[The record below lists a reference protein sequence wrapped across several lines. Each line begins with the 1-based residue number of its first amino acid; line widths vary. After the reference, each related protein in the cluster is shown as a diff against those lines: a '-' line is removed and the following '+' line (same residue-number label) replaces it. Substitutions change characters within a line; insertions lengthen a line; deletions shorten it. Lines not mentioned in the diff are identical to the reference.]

1 MGVKIFAGR
10 ASQQMAEHVA
20 KAYGT
25 SLGSV
30 KVNVFSDGEFQP
42 SLEETVRGQDVFIVQ
57 STMPPTEN
65 LFELLLL
72 IDAAKRASAR
82 KIIAVIPYFGF
93 ARQDRKD
100 KPRVA
105 IGAKLSANML
115 MAAGIDRI
123 MTMDLHA
130 DQIQGFFAVSY
141 THLTL
146 PTTLY
151 V

>member
-10 ASQQMAEHVA
+10 ASQHMAEHVA

-100 KPRVA
+100 KPR
-105 IGAKLSANML
+105 
-115 MAAGIDRI
+115 
-123 MTMDLHA
+123 
-130 DQIQGFFAVSY
+130 
-141 THLTL
+141 
-146 PTTLY
+146 
-151 V
+151 